1 MEEHTEIVKL
11 EGVRLY
17 RIKIVDVIIIF
28 LKKIEMVTFVGL
40 FCGKI

>member
-28 LKKIEMVTFVGL
+28 KK
-40 FCGKI
+40 K